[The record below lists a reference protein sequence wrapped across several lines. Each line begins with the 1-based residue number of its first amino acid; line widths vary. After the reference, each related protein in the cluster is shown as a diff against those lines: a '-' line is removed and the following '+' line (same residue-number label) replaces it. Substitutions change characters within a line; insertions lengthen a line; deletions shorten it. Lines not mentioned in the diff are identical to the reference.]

1 MTVITI
7 SRQFGAG
14 GKTLGSMIA
23 EKLNYQFLDDDVLQ
37 ELSKRTRVSKE
48 SVADMENIAG
58 GLFSKVLSTMLSK
71 NYMERIIGEK
81 SGYIDED
88 IYVETLKKVI
98 TDLAGQDNVVLL
110 GRGSQYILAEH
121 ENTFHFLLI
130 ADKAQRI
137 KFMQRHYR
145 ISDKQAL
152 HAVQAGEKRRKHV
165 YKKLGATTY
174 DDPSVYHMVLNMS
187 RLTLEEA
194 LTQIVTLVKK

>member
-1 MTVITI
+1 MAVITI

-14 GKTLGSMIA
+14 GRTLGAMVA

-37 ELSKRTRVSKE
+37 ELSKRTRATKE

-58 GLFSKVLSTMLSK
+58 GLFSKVISTILSK
-71 NYMERIIGEK
+71 NYMERIIGVN
-81 SGYIDED
+81 SGYLDED
-88 IYVETLKKVI
+88 IYVETLKAVI
-98 TDLAGQDNVVLL
+98 TDLAQKDNVVLL
-110 GRGSQYILAEH
+110 GRGSQYILAGH
-121 ENTFHFLLI
+121 ENALHFLLI

-137 KFMQRHYR
+137 RFMQRHYR

-152 HAVQAGEKRRKHV
+152 HAVQAGEKRRNNV
-165 YKKLGATTY
+165 YKKLGATSY